1 MISSI
6 LSDFHGFIGL
16 FYLILYDL
24 YCYSFLILPMLAISY
39 KRFFSDLVF
48 IEVPSDDYIVQYYT
62 HTIDKRW
69 SENQ

>member
-1 MISSI
+1 MISSV
-6 LSDFHGFIGL
+6 LSDFNGFIGL
-16 FYLILYDL
+16 FYLILHDL

-39 KRFFSDLVF
+39 KRLFSDLVF
-48 IEVPSDDYIVQYYT
+48 IEVPADDYIVQYYT